1 MITLEERL
9 QALEEKLLTP
19 ENFSVREYLNFGRFS
34 VVNESDRLLILEE
47 FEKLSTAEQQMN
59 LSILWAIQPYRTHL
73 GFPIFITC
81 GKRTHAHELRKN
93 RNGTSTHLWGAVDFT
108 CRTEDELRAYSD
120 LLSTTWIGGFKY
132 YANNRFI
139 HVDISNNRRW

>member
-1 MITLEERL
+1 MKTLKERL

-34 VVNESDRLLILEE
+34 VVSKNDRLLILEE

-59 LSILWAIQPYRTHL
+59 LSILWALQPYRTHL
-73 GFPIFITC
+73 GFPMCLTC
-81 GKRTHAHELRKN
+81 GKRTHAHELRKK

-108 CRTEDELRAYSD
+108 CLSKGGLQDYAKLFTE
-120 LLSTTWIGGFKY
+120 TWIGGFKY
-132 YANNRFI
+132 YDKNNFI
-139 HVDISNNRRW
+139 HIDIGQNRRW